1 MCTIFLFS
9 LSEES
14 VLCDLKA
21 LLVEAKQRVPP
32 FLTTIDLLNDDLV
45 DHGGHYHNTEL
56 LYSFS
61 LPLSLSFLFFSLF
74 R

>member
-1 MCTIFLFS
+1 M
-9 LSEES
+9 
-14 VLCDLKA
+14 LCDLKA

-45 DHGGHYHNTEL
+45 DHGGQYHNTEL
-56 LYSFS
+56 LYSLS
-61 LPLSLSFLFFSLF
+61 LPLSLSLSFLFLSLF

>member
-1 MCTIFLFS
+1 M
-9 LSEES
+9 
-14 VLCDLKA
+14 LCDLKA

-32 FLTTIDLLNDDLV
+32 FLTTIDLLDDDLV

-56 LYSFS
+56 LYSS
-61 LPLSLSFLFFSLF
+61 HSLSLSFLFLSLF